1 MAVLVP
7 AAVLSPTRSPRT
19 STFANATLRRP
30 IIMRFA
36 YVRAISITAARCL
49 QPLGY
54 DEVRYA
60 MRARMASRQQGE
72 HRPHQTQRRD
82 VTQLLHT
89 ATLRLTRPVP
99 RERFRL
105 LLLWTAAVDPILC
118 NCQQPSGRPTLSL
131 RY

>member
-19 STFANATLRRP
+19 STFANATLGRP

-49 QPLGY
+49 QPPGY

-60 MRARMASRQQGE
+60 TRARGWLHGSRANIGL
-72 HRPHQTQRRD
+72 TK
-82 VTQLLHT
+82 LNI
-89 ATLRLTRPVP
+89 ATSHSYCTLP
-99 RERFRL
+99 RF
-105 LLLWTAAVDPILC
+105 D
-118 NCQQPSGRPTLSL
+118 
-131 RY
+131 